1 MAKACVLQS
10 TLLPAYSPLHKLR
23 NQNFTLSFPP
33 LPVSRCR
40 PGIHCS
46 VSAGETT
53 TRSVEEAP
61 EISWGCEIDSLENAT
76 SLQNWLSDSGL
87 PPQKMAIDR
96 VDIGERGLVA
106 SQNLRKGEK
115 LLFVPPSLV
124 ISADSVSS
132 HSYFH
137 WESKNIIFL
146 FRENFDLT
154 CKQSLTSCSDQC
166 KVKVSAFHEFEYLIT
181 GDFVF

>member
-1 MAKACVLQS
+1 MILLFNFLPPNHVNRQVWCIASSIATRLSSHFFASMAKASSVFQS
-10 TLLPAYSPLHKLR
+10 TLLPSFSPLHQLR

-53 TRSVEEAP
+53 RRSVEEVP
-61 EISWGCEIDSLENAT
+61 DISWGCEIDSVENAT
-76 SLQNWLSDSGL
+76 SLQKWLSDSGL
-87 PPQKMAIDR
+87 PPQKMSIDR

-124 ISADSVSS
+124 ISADSVSL
-132 HSYFH
+132 HS
-137 WESKNIIFL
+137 
-146 FRENFDLT
+146 
-154 CKQSLTSCSDQC
+154 
-166 KVKVSAFHEFEYLIT
+166 
-181 GDFVF
+181 